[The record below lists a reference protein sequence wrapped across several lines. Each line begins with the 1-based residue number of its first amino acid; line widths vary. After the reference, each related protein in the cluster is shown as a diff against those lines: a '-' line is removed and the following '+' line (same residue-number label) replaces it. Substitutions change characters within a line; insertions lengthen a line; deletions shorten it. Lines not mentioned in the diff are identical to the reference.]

1 MDNNDFS
8 ENLIK
13 EISRINLTKEQI
25 KMLNKLNIFEKVE
38 PVTIT
43 LIDNNMKT
51 LLGKKEPELP
61 TSCPYC
67 DNSFINSNGYEDK
80 IEIPSK
86 DKKSMMIIRTYNF
99 VCLKCKMGTP
109 IWMSKETVDA
119 KN

>member
-1 MDNNDFS
+1 MDYNDFS
-8 ENLIK
+8 ENLLK
-13 EISRINLTKEQI
+13 VISRINLTKEQI

-43 LIDNNMKT
+43 LISNNMKT

-61 TSCPYC
+61 TTCPYC
-67 DNSFINSNGYEDK
+67 DNSFINSNGHKDK

-99 VCLKCKMGTP
+99 VYDFVLNLKFLYKH
-109 IWMSKETVDA
+109 
-119 KN
+119 